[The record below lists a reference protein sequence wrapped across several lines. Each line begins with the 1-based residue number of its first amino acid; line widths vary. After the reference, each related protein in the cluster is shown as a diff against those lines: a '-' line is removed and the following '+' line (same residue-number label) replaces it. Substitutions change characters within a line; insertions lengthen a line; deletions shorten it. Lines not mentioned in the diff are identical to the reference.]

1 MEEIVLTSE
10 GSNLSS
16 HYKSVSFPV
25 LFPSLCWRN
34 ISAKLLVKSIQ

>member
-16 HYKSVSFPV
+16 HYESIIFPV

-34 ISAKLLVKSIQ
+34 ISAKQVKSVQ